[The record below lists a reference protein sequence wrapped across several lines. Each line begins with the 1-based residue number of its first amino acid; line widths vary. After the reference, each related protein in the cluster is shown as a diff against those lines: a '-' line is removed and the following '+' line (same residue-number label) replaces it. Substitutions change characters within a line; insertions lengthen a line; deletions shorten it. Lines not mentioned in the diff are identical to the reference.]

1 MNTFLTVTTHLSCLL
16 EKSNVQT
23 LPTVMP
29 KTQSERNS
37 KIPETNFLRTGRPAG
52 WSAGVSEC
60 LASGGC
66 ARECHQWLKHSPP
79 SWYKLTVVL
88 PSRYGLNYRA
98 DLGFEQAF
106 PNNWGGYLRN
116 NGNANCRVCSCIKES
131 VWGALE
137 TKTWHSNEVCF
148 ISQWARWDSSRRTVD
163 MERVQMWAN
172 VWMTER
178 ASQVEGGREEEG
190 GGWRHLGAAKA

>member
-1 MNTFLTVTTHLSCLL
+1 MSDFPNGGSAIRVNFPNILQFSNEHFLNSNRSFMLSP

-29 KTQSERNS
+29 KTQSECNS

-88 PSRYGLNYRA
+88 PSRSFSPSDNN
-98 DLGFEQAF
+98 LG
-106 PNNWGGYLRN
+106 
-116 NGNANCRVCSCIKES
+116 KE
-131 VWGALE
+131 
-137 TKTWHSNEVCF
+137 
-148 ISQWARWDSSRRTVD
+148 IPRP
-163 MERVQMWAN
+163 
-172 VWMTER
+172 
-178 ASQVEGGREEEG
+178 
-190 GGWRHLGAAKA
+190 RHLALKNRF